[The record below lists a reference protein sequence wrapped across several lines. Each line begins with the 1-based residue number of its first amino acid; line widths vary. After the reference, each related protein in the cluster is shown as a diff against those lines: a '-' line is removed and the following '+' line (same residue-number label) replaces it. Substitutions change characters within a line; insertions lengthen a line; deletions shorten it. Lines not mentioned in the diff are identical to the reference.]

1 MVRASI
7 DLGGDTRVSTKPL
20 AIEHGRERAI
30 GLLSIAGGDG
40 LGTIMGSPAELRA
53 LAAAAITAA
62 EQAEE
67 MIRVAELLADTGTP
81 EHARV

>member
-7 DLGGDTRVSTKPL
+7 DLGGDTRLATKPV
-20 AIEHGRERAI
+20 AIEYGSERAI
-30 GLLSIAGGDG
+30 GFVQLGGDG
-40 LGTIMGSPAELRA
+40 AGTIMGSPAELRA

-67 MIRVAELLADTGTP
+67 MIRVAELLADTGMT
-81 EHARV
+81 EHARG